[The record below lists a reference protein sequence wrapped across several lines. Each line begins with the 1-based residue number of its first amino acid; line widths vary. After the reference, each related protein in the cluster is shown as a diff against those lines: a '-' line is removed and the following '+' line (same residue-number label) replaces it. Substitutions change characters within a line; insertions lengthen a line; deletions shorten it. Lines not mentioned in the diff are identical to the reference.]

1 MKTNSKNEAL
11 DYWEFNYNREFRRE
25 LIDRW
30 DEIEETLIQPEN
42 VDVNLELRKTV
53 ALEKIADYLEQIS
66 ENGLLTYEGR
76 KYYNSKK
83 DETTQDI
90 GQSI

>member
-11 DYWEFNYNREFRRE
+11 DYWEFNYNPEFRKE

-30 DEIEETLIQPEN
+30 REIEDTLIQPEN
-42 VDVNLELRKTV
+42 IDVNLELRKTV

-66 ENGLLTYEGR
+66 ENGLLTYEGK

-83 DETTQDI
+83 DETTQGI
-90 GQSI
+90 

>member
-1 MKTNSKNEAL
+1 MKDSEYEARE
-11 DYWEFNYNREFRRE
+11 YWKYNYTPEFRRE
-25 LIDRW
+25 LTKRLS
-30 DEIEETLIQPEN
+30 EIKDTLIQPEN
-42 VDVNLELRKTV
+42 IDINLELRKTV

-66 ENGLLTYEGR
+66 ENGLLTYDGR